1 MFNISLPH
9 INKDVFIVAYKL
21 LHDALFLLLISFVAM
36 LIAEGVLP
44 GIISSHIS
52 LLKITLA
59 IFLVLG
65 FLIFVGKNLSI
76 AYSQQTVKKNRLLPA
91 LIFLAFL
98 LIGNSLLKFAFW
110 ENIIITLVVLFL
122 FFLFYQS
129 ILENEK

>member
-1 MFNISLPH
+1 MFNINLPH
-9 INKDVFIVAYKL
+9 IHKDTFIIAYKL

-36 LIAEGVLP
+36 LIAEGLLP

-52 LLKITLA
+52 LLKIALA

-65 FLIFVGKNLSI
+65 FSIFVGKNI
-76 AYSQQTVKKNRLLPA
+76 NITYSQQAVKKNRLLPA

-110 ENIIITLVVLFL
+110 ENIIITLVILFL
-122 FFLFYQS
+122 FFLFYQA
-129 ILENEK
+129 IFENEK

>member
-1 MFNISLPH
+1 MFNINLPR
-9 INKDVFIVAYKL
+9 INKDTPTVAYKL

-52 LLKITLA
+52 LLKIALA

-65 FLIFVGKNLSI
+65 FLIFVGKNLGI
-76 AYSQQTVKKNRLLPA
+76 AYNKQAVKKNRLLPG

-110 ENIIITLVVLFL
+110 ENIIITLVILFL
-122 FFLFYQS
+122 FFLFYQV
-129 ILENEK
+129 IFENEK